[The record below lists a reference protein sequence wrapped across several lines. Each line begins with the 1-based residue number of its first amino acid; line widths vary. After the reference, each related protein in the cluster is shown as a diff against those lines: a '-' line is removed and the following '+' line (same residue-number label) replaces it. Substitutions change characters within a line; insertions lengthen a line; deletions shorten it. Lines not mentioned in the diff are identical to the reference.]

1 MSKVII
7 SEEAIES
14 MILNAT
20 LGVEGVLDTW
30 KGFEEYIPYMNKDRQ
45 HPHGIDFILA
55 DNKLTINVFVIVK
68 YDYNLKKIGEEIQN
82 QIKSQIESMTP
93 FIVTD
98 VNVIIEDI
106 KHES

>member
-1 MSKVII
+1 MSKIII

-30 KGFEEYIPYMNKDRQ
+30 KGFEEYTPYMNKDKQ
-45 HPHGIDFILA
+45 HPHGIDFLLE
-55 DNKLTINVFVIVK
+55 DNKIKVNVFVIAK
-68 YDYNLKKIGEEIQN
+68 YDHDLKKIGKEIQN

-93 FIVTD
+93 YTVIN
-98 VNVIIEDI
+98 VNVIVEDI